1 MTYNDLICGG
11 WFEQRRFKT
20 DLTLASW
27 IAELSFIKDL
37 QFDELIMLWPLWSL
51 LKFVSLLESSL
62 CENVP
67 ILDKRFPASII
78 VPFKFVQAI
87 PVQMRF
93 WNVVKNDIPFFL
105 FQNVVVVFK
114 YAIRFLLICWSNRW
128 SYGNVF
134 GIWVKFN
141 YGFLDIHQFLVYKIF
156 CFIWSLVPIW
166 MMILSSSFTAQKMKF
181 YIKDFFSKC
190 DQIRWK
196 LRIWSHSLKKSLLEN
211 FIFCAVFLKIRNPF
225 TSGEFSFSHPA
236 NIQFTTISVV
246 PFFLCSEFRTVIFS
260 FASCFEALLHF
271 SDSSLSSSILDG
283 INLLLVLFSELFA
296 FTLFMLLFVVVVD
309 ALFGVKSL
317 LESFTALLFV
327 FLLSVLLFVAVVVV
341 LDCIKMLLVS
351 FTVLLFVF
359 ALFLPLVVVV
369 VVVALTAVCEGKSSS
384 S

>member
-1 MTYNDLICGG
+1 
-11 WFEQRRFKT
+11 
-20 DLTLASW
+20 
-27 IAELSFIKDL
+27 
-37 QFDELIMLWPLWSL
+37 
-51 LKFVSLLESSL
+51 
-62 CENVP
+62 
-67 ILDKRFPASII
+67 
-78 VPFKFVQAI
+78 
-87 PVQMRF
+87 
-93 WNVVKNDIPFFL
+93 
-105 FQNVVVVFK
+105 
-114 YAIRFLLICWSNRW
+114 
-128 SYGNVF
+128 
-134 GIWVKFN
+134 
-141 YGFLDIHQFLVYKIF
+141 
-156 CFIWSLVPIW
+156 
-166 MMILSSSFTAQKMKF
+166 MKF

-225 TSGEFSFSHPA
+225 TSGEFCFSHPA